1 MNWGYRIVIAYLLFV
16 GILGVLAFKSFRSK
30 VNLVAPDYYKQE
42 LAYQQQIDKI
52 KNAASLEH
60 PLTIELLS
68 EQRLLI
74 VRFPSSQVGLRGKV
88 TLYRPS
94 NSDLDRTWKLQ
105 PDQENRQFISL
116 KDMADG
122 LWKVKVEWEANG
134 KSFYQQKNIYVP

>member
-1 MNWGYRIVIAYLLFV
+1 MNWGYRIIIAYLLFV

-52 KNAASLEH
+52 MNAAALEH
-60 PLTIELLS
+60 PLIIELLAEHRS
-68 EQRLLI
+68 LI
-74 VRFPSSQVGLRGKV
+74 IRFPSSQVGLQGKV

-105 PDQENRQFISL
+105 PDHENRQFISL
-116 KDMADG
+116 KDMAEG

-134 KSFYQQKNIYVP
+134 TSFYQQKNIYVP